1 MHLKT
6 AATGAFALV
15 MFALTGQMSA
25 QSAPPS
31 QPPAQKPAAPVNG
44 TTAPAAAPAVP
55 VDYVIGP
62 DDVLAIMVREDKEM
76 TGEYV
81 VRPDGIITIPL
92 INDIQAAG
100 LTTEQLR
107 EVVKKAATKMV
118 VDPTVTVGVKQINSR
133 RVHITGMVGKPGA
146 YALATGMTVVQLIAS
161 AGGLHEFADSKKIM
175 IVRTEGGKQVAF
187 KFNYKD
193 FVNGKNLKQNIELK
207 PGDTIVVP

>member
-15 MFALTGQMSA
+15 MFVLTGQMSA
-25 QSAPPS
+25 QAAPPS
-31 QPPAQKPAAPVNG
+31 QPPAQKPANG
-44 TTAPAAAPAVP
+44 TTAPAASAPAVP
-55 VDYVIGP
+55 VDYVIGA
-62 DDVLAIMVREDKEM
+62 DDVIAILVREDKEM
-76 TGEYV
+76 SGEFV

-107 EVVKKAATKMV
+107 EVVRKAATKMV
-118 VDPTVTVGVKQINSR
+118 LDPTVTVGVKQINSR

-146 YALATGMTVVQLIAS
+146 YPLATGMTVVQLIAA

-175 IVRTEGGKQVAF
+175 IVRTEGGKQVAY

-193 FVNGKNLKQNIELK
+193 FANGKNLKQNIELR
-207 PGDTIVVP
+207 PGDTVVVP